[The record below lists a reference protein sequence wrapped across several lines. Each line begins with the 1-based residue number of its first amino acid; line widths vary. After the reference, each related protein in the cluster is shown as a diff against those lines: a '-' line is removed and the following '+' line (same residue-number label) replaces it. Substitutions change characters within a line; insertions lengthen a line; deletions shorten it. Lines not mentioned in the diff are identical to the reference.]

1 MLKQLRQDIVTLKP
15 DKGNGI
21 VPVNTNEYN
30 LAMKN
35 LHSKKKKNK
44 VIKEGLYKFKVI
56 NTVKNCTKLC

>member
-21 VPVNTNEYN
+21 VLVNTNVYN
-30 LAMKN
+30 LAMKKLYSDN
-35 LHSKKKKNK
+35 SKNK

>member
-35 LHSKKKKNK
+35 LHSDNSKNK
-44 VIKEGLYKFKVI
+44 VIKEGLCKFKVI
-56 NTVKNCTKLC
+56 NTVKNCTKFC